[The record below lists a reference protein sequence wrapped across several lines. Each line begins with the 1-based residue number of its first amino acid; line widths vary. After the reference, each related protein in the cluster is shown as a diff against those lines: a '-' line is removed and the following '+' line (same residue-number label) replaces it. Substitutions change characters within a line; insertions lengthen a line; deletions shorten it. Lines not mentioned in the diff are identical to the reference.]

1 MGHGLQYIKSLF
13 MLPAHIVVLP
23 SLRSQSFFTAVSSF
37 HQVVLH
43 HFYYF
48 SLSKLDLCT
57 IVLNSALR
65 FPVKRRKMMVVFLK
79 KCHFWCLWCI
89 TVNSTTSVR
98 LGEKRFNGSLLDP
111 HSVALWDAKRSFLLL
126 VWSTHFLIISWQWLK
141 FWWGSQSPRSE
152 GRNHFCRG

>member
-1 MGHGLQYIKSLF
+1 MLLLQTETAIALAMGHGLQYIKSLF

-79 KCHFWCLWCI
+79 KM
-89 TVNSTTSVR
+89 
-98 LGEKRFNGSLLDP
+98 SLL
-111 HSVALWDAKRSFLLL
+111 VL
-126 VWSTHFLIISWQWLK
+126 VMHN
-141 FWWGSQSPRSE
+141 SE
-152 GRNHFCRG
+152 QHN